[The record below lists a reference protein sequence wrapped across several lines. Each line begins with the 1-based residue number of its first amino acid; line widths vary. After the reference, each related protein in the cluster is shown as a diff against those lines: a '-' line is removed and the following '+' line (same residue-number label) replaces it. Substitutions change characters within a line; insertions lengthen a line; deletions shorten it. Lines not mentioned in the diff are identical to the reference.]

1 MATKPVKKPLSP
13 ALEQTA
19 RLVVAFDLFNQELFD
34 GALPPV
40 WLQLRN
46 KPGSYGYFQP
56 NKWASADGSLIDVIS
71 LDSRTASERPL
82 KELLSTLA
90 HEMCHQYVCRVIN
103 DGKATGGHG
112 GDWRREM
119 LRIGLPPIQIGATWR
134 SATHSIASDGLFAE
148 VFAKHEAQLKALPW
162 QECVKQA
169 NRGRGLDRVRFQ
181 CPTCGSNAWARAA
194 ALLMCGNCSTPE
206 RLVEMLPEFRPEG
219 GGGKGSGQRANAK
232 REHYP
237 EPTGVPSLPVWT
249 DELGREL
256 RTRTGLD
263 HPPTSREEALVV
275 MLFGLAHRAPELHKQ
290 LDTAISSGDD
300 AALAAALKRV
310 YRHRAQELHPD
321 SGGTKVAFQV
331 LGAAL
336 GILQS
341 KTKRK

>member
-1 MATKPVKKPLSP
+1 MHV
-13 ALEQTA
+13 ALTNRNDTAQVDQLCVLGIVVVNFLVTGEQLGNA
-19 RLVVAFDLFNQELFD
+19 EVVAGGQCQLLRLAGCGAGGGNAELF
-34 GALPPV
+34 AV
-40 WLQLRN
+40 
-46 KPGSYGYFQP
+46 
-56 NKWASADGSLIDVIS
+56 
-71 LDSRTASERPL
+71 E
-82 KELLSTLA
+82 
-90 HEMCHQYVCRVIN
+90 
-103 DGKATGGHG
+103 
-112 GDWRREM
+112 
-119 LRIGLPPIQIGATWR
+119 
-134 SATHSIASDGLFAE
+134 AE
-148 VFAKHEAQLKALPW
+148 
-162 QECVKQA
+162 
-169 NRGRGLDRVRFQ
+169 
-181 CPTCGSNAWARAA
+181 
-194 ALLMCGNCSTPE
+194 GN
-206 RLVEMLPEFRPEG
+206 
-219 GGGKGSGQRANAK
+219 GQRASAK

-336 GILQS
+336 GIL
-341 KTKRK
+341 

>member
-1 MATKPVKKPLSP
+1 MTTKPVKKPLSP

-148 VFAKHEAQLKALPW
+148 VFAKHEAQLQALPW
-162 QECVKQA
+162 QECVKQL
-169 NRGRGLDRVRFQ
+169 NRGRSLDRVRFQ
-181 CPTCGSNAWARAA
+181 CPSCGSNAYARAA
-194 ALLMCGNCSTPE
+194 ALLMCGNCTTPE

-219 GGGKGSGQRANAK
+219 GGGKGSGKRATAK

-336 GILQS
+336 GILHS

>member
-56 NKWASADGSLIDVIS
+56 RKWKSADGSLIDVIS
-71 LDSRTASERPL
+71 LDSRTATERPL
-82 KELLSTLA
+82 IELLSTLA
-90 HEMCHQYVCRVIN
+90 HEMCHQYVYAVIN
-103 DGKATGGHG
+103 NGKATGGHG

-134 SATHSIASDGLFAE
+134 AATHRIDPDGLFAQ
-148 VFAKHEAQLKALPW
+148 VFAEHETQLQALPW
-162 QECVKQA
+162 QECIKAA
-169 NRGRGLDRVRFQ
+169 NRGRGLDRVKFQ

-219 GGGKGSGQRANAK
+219 GKGNGQRASAK

-237 EPTGVPSLPVWT
+237 EPTGEPSLPVWT
-249 DELGREL
+249 VELGREL

-263 HPPTSREEALVV
+263 HPPTCAGEAMVV
-275 MLFGLAHRAPELHKQ
+275 MLFGIALRHPELDKQ
-290 LDTAISSGDD
+290 LRD
-300 AALAAALKRV
+300 ALEQEADEPMDSALKQV
-310 YRHRAQELHPD
+310 YRQRAKELHPD
-321 SGGTKVAFQV
+321 VEGGSEVAFK
-331 LGAAL
+331 AL
-336 GILQS
+336 QTALLILQ
-341 KTKRK
+341 RERR